1 MFLRKTPRKKD
12 GKTHDY
18 WSVVENKRVACGRV
32 VQRHVLYLG
41 EINST
46 QAAVWRKAIEVLDDD
61 VGHPRTMALFPED
74 RCAGIAPDA
83 SIVQLRLSD
92 MRLCRPR
99 QWGACWLAGQL
110 WQALQL
116 DRFWADHLPPS
127 RKGTRWDQVL
137 QVLVSYR
144 LIAPGS
150 EWKLHRDWFGRSAM
164 ADLLGADFGLAESHK
179 LYACHDFLLQHKDA
193 LFSHLTARWRDLFN
207 ANFDVLLY
215 DLTSTYF
222 EINASDVAG
231 GDKRRHGYSRDKRP
245 DCPQVVIALVV
256 TPDGLPLAYEVL
268 PGNTA
273 DCTTLRMFLA
283 RIEQQYGRARRIWVM
298 DRGIPTEAVLA
309 EMRASDPP
317 VQYLVG
323 TPKGRLS
330 RVEKQLLAKP
340 WQEARPGVSVKLLD
354 EDGELYVFAESA
366 ARVSKERAMRRR
378 QLKWL
383 WKRLRELAAM
393 EVPREEMLMKLGAA
407 RARAPTAWRLVDI
420 EMDKESAMFIYA
432 LNRLK
437 LRRIR
442 QREGRYLLRT
452 NLTENDP
459 ALLWQYLHA
468 ARCCRTG
475 VQGPEGR
482 PGDTASLPSGS
493 TQGRSSYL
501 HCVFGLLPADHVAAS
516 PACPGTWADRA
527 ECSREVRSR
536 SDDRRSSADHRRTRA
551 AAHSLHPAGAGTQAP
566 DPAAQAQFAAAAT
579 TADHLPHGFQTPRVV
594 QTFPT
599 NPLIGN
605 GRETENTPIRED
617 GLTVLPLTGLAA
629 TAPSIAAASEHRSSA
644 VVHAFQREH
653 PCPSTGACP
662 GYVKDHIHPLARL
675 RGFAS
680 LMHRFQPR
688 SL

>member
-18 WSVVENKRVACGRV
+18 WSVVENKRVAGGRV

-41 EINST
+41 EINSS

-61 VGHPRTMALFPED
+61 AGHPRTLALFPED
-74 RCAGIAPDA
+74 RCAGIAPDT
-83 SIVQLRLSD
+83 SVVQLRLSD

-110 WQALQL
+110 WRELEL
-116 DRFWADHLPPS
+116 DRFWADRLPPS
-127 RKGTRWDQVL
+127 RKGTQWDQVL

-150 EWKLHRDWFGRSAM
+150 EWKLHRDWFGKSAM
-164 ADLLGADFGLAESHK
+164 ADLLEADFGLAEAHK
-179 LYACHDFLLQHKDA
+179 LYACHDLLLRHKAD
-193 LFSHLTARWRDLFN
+193 LFSHLMARWRDLFN

-222 EINASDVAG
+222 EINASEVAE

-256 TPDGLPLAYEVL
+256 TTDGLPLAYEVL

-283 RIEQQYGRARRIWVM
+283 RIERQYGRARRVWVM

-309 EMRASDPP
+309 EMRGSDPP

-330 RVEKQLLAKP
+330 RLEKQLLTKP
-340 WQEARPGVSVKLLD
+340 WQKARAGVQVKLLA
-354 EDGELYVFAESA
+354 EDDELYVYAESVDRA
-366 ARVSKERAMRRR
+366 SKERAMRSR

-393 EVPREEMLMKLGAA
+393 EIPREEMLMKLGAA
-407 RARAPTAWRLVDI
+407 RSRAPTAWRLVDI
-420 EMDKESAMFIYA
+420 EMDKESSMFVYT
-432 LNRLK
+432 LNRQK

-442 QREGRYLLRT
+442 RREGRYLLRT

-459 ALLWQYLHA
+459 ALLWQHYTQLVAVEEAFKNLKGDLAIRPVFHQAERRIEAHIFIAFLAYCLQITLQRRLHA
-468 ARCCRTG
+468 LAPGLTAR
-475 VQGPEGR
+475 
-482 PGDTASLPSGS
+482 
-493 TQGRSSYL
+493 
-501 HCVFGLLPADHVAAS
+501 
-516 PACPGTWADRA
+516 
-527 ECSREVRSR
+527 
-536 SDDRRSSADHRRTRA
+536 SA
-551 AAHSLHPAGAGTQAP
+551 LEK
-566 DPAAQAQFAAAAT
+566 FAAVQMI
-579 TADHLPHGFQTPRVV
+579 DVHLPT
-594 QTFPT
+594 TD
-599 NPLIGN
+599 
-605 GRETENTPIRED
+605 GRELL
-617 GLTVLPLTGLAA
+617 LTRYTQPEPELRLLIQQLKLELPPQPPPRIATGSV
-629 TAPSIAAASEHRSSA
+629 TRH
-644 VVHAFQREH
+644 
-653 PCPSTGACP
+653 
-662 GYVKDHIHPLARL
+662 
-675 RGFAS
+675 
-680 LMHRFQPR
+680 LM
-688 SL
+688 